1 MNFGGLAPEFTE
13 YVKSRFVVV
22 PVPYDLTTTY
32 QGGARR
38 GPSAI
43 IEASANMEV
52 YDEEL
57 GKETYTCGIH
67 TLPAI
72 EPVAAGPA
80 HMNEVI
86 EREIAPIV
94 TDGKIPVLLGGDH
107 SVSLGAVKAVANA
120 CPGLSVLHL
129 DAHADL
135 RDSYQGSPFSH
146 ACIGRRIAE
155 FLPLVQVGIRSM
167 SAGEAKFLKS
177 SSVVSISAEA
187 YKKSEIRKKI
197 IGNLQ
202 KDVYITL
209 DVDVFDPSIMPSTGT
224 PEPGGLLWRDVL
236 DIVREVSLN
245 CRVRGFDVV
254 ELAPLPG
261 IVAPDFLASK
271 LIYRIMGYLT
281 ETGKGTKED

>member
-1 MNFGGLAPEFTE
+1 MNFCGLAPEFTD
-13 YVKSRFVVV
+13 YGKSRFVVV

-38 GPSAI
+38 GPAAI
-43 IEASANMEV
+43 LEASANMEL

-67 TLPAI
+67 TCAAM
-72 EPVAAGPA
+72 EPNAAGPA
-80 HMNEVI
+80 EMNKAI

-94 TDGKIPVLLGGDH
+94 ADGKIPVLLGGDH
-107 SVSLGAVKAVANA
+107 SVSLGAVKAVAGS
-120 CPGLSVLHL
+120 CPELSVLHL

-167 SAGEAKFLKS
+167 SAPEAEFLKT
-177 SSVVSISAEA
+177 SSVVSISADA
-187 YKKSEIRKKI
+187 YKKNDIRKKI
-197 IGNLQ
+197 VGNLK

-209 DVDVFDPSIMPSTGT
+209 DIDVFDPSIMPSTGT
-224 PEPGGLLWRDVL
+224 PEPGGLLWRDIL
-236 DIVREVSLN
+236 DILREVSRTCN
-245 CRVRGFDVV
+245 VRGFDIV
-254 ELAPLPG
+254 ELSPLPG

-281 ETGKGTKED
+281 ET